1 MKKFIALLLALVMA
15 LSLVAC
21 GSAPADDGAA
31 DDGADA
37 GIVTTDLPE
46 YKVGVVLYD
55 LSNQWALNIMGCL
68 EYLGDQL
75 NVNFEYAVGGTDPEM
90 TITAVQNF
98 GAAGCDGVLTLH
110 PGAVMTT
117 LVQICEENDMFIV
130 SCNDPANASADY
142 ATFSQSPAFAG
153 EVWEDDYQIAYDIA
167 ADMIAKGAKTFALA
181 GFPEGL
187 AAQMDRRLAGAR
199 TAIADLGAEIVTEGL
214 SFNKAE
220 AAQNIISNFPD
231 IDAYF
236 SSVETM
242 TTVYQPIVNAGLVG
256 EILVNTYDPGE
267 GLLEAMQDGVI
278 QYAVDGT
285 HADAMIG
292 LVLLYNAMS
301 GNAMKQADG
310 SAPSIEMSYVV
321 SHGAEEYEQTLQY
334 INNMENPP
342 YHLDELA
349 PYIAVLN
356 DGAASYDDLAAFAGQ
371 FSLDDVI
378 ARHGA

>member
-167 ADMIAKGAKTFALA
+167 ADMIAKGAQTFALA
-181 GFPEGL
+181 HQELIEIVEHPAGDHRVEGHQADVAEEGQIAVPVPFGAGL
-187 AAQMDRRLAGAR
+187 FQLLVHFYGAGLGGAAQGKLHDHDGQTQQQQAQDINQHEAAAAVLAGHPGKLP
-199 TAIADLGAEIVTEGL
+199 DV
-214 SFNKAE
+214 
-220 AAQNIISNFPD
+220 AA
-231 IDAYF
+231 A
-236 SSVETM
+236 
-242 TTVYQPIVNAGLVG
+242 
-256 EILVNTYDPGE
+256 
-267 GLLEAMQDGVI
+267 
-278 QYAVDGT
+278 
-285 HADAMIG
+285 
-292 LVLLYNAMS
+292 
-301 GNAMKQADG
+301 
-310 SAPSIEMSYVV
+310 
-321 SHGAEEYEQTLQY
+321 
-334 INNMENPP
+334 
-342 YHLDELA
+342 
-349 PYIAVLN
+349 
-356 DGAASYDDLAAFAGQ
+356 DGAAGAQQDESQTGGQ
-371 FSLDDVI
+371 SFSFVHTYI
-378 ARHGA
+378 PRFRVYHF